1 MVVLLLI
8 FQVNCGTNF
17 RREATPSSLP
27 AVDYLSDLES
37 SQATDEHRHKRCRRT
52 PPATSTAAFHLQS
65 RARMPA
71 AEEIEEFF
79 AAAEK
84 AQAERF
90 AAK

>member
-17 RREATPSSLP
+17 RRETTPSSLP
-27 AVDYLSDLES
+27 PVDYLSDLES
-37 SQATDEHRHKRCRRT
+37 SQATDEHRQKRRRRT
-52 PPATSTAAFHLQS
+52 PATSAAAFQLQQRS
-65 RARMPA
+65 RMPA